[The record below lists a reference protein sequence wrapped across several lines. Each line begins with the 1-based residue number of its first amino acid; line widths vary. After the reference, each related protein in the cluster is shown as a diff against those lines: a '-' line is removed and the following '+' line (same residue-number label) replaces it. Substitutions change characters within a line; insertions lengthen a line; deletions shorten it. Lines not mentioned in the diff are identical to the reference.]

1 MPRRKRVAAAP
12 TKFSRVYEM
21 EYGNFTIERGD
32 LIKIQDEWGMR
43 FKFDSVVTNT
53 ETGAQWVDCF
63 EVHKARTGCLRAFKL
78 DRVKRIPTRR
88 GRRAKRGTA
97 SPAPEQS

>member
-1 MPRRKRVAAAP
+1 MSRRKKVAAKP

-21 EYGNFTIERGD
+21 DYGNFTLYKGD

-43 FKFDSVVTNT
+43 FKFDCVVTNT

-63 EVHKARTGCLRAFKL
+63 EVHKMRTGCLRSFRL
-78 DRVKRIPTRR
+78 ERVKRIPKRR
-88 GRRAKRGTA
+88 GRRAKRRTA
-97 SPAPEQS
+97 DATS

>member
-1 MPRRKRVAAAP
+1 MRSRIKVKAKP
-12 TKFSRVYEM
+12 TKFERVYEM
-21 EYGNFTIERGD
+21 PFGNFVIERGD

-43 FKFDSVVTNT
+43 FKFDSITTNT

-63 EVHKARTGCLRAFKL
+63 EVYKSQAGCFRAFSI
-78 DRVKRIPTRR
+78 DRVKRIPKKR

-97 SPAPEQS
+97 TTAA